1 MGYDVCSA
9 RVLRMYIERR
19 AAHGRAICHPN
30 LSGVQTIA
38 CAGWCIRRVS
48 LICWMRVAHSWA
60 PQEPSA
66 CELTRD
72 GWRAG

>member
-30 LSGVQTIA
+30 PKWRLDDWGHSAVLVGVSGVCHLYVGCVLSTH
-38 CAGWCIRRVS
+38 GLRKS
-48 LICWMRVAHSWA
+48 LQSV
-60 PQEPSA
+60 
-66 CELTRD
+66 
-72 GWRAG
+72 